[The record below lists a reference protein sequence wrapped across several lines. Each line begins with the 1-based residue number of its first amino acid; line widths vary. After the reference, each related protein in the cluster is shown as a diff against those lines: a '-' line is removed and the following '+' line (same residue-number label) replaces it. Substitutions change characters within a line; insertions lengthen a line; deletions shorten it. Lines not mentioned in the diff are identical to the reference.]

1 MRSHIILLLTALALP
16 QMAFTQTANPVTLQ
30 QCFDWAAGA
39 YPLNDRPQMLE
50 QAAQLRSAQIKSDR
64 LPQLEARIQAGWQT
78 EITDF
83 PFELPP
89 PIGDPLDLPLYRAQA
104 TVQASWL
111 VYDGGLGKARLAQE
125 QSNLAAEQQGIAVE
139 MNKLKEIVNQ
149 YFFGILLLQGKQ
161 RVLATSLQNLTAQKD
176 RIDVGIR
183 NGVVLPS
190 AADQMEVEML
200 KIQAQITETGLTEK
214 GLRQQLADLTGRQ
227 EEEFRLLELPQFE
240 ETTYPLPLNRP
251 EFTAIELQKVSV
263 DQRNELLSASRR
275 PKLSAFA
282 TGGIGYPNPLNL
294 FDESLAPFAQVGLQA
309 QWTIYDWGKLK
320 RDREL
325 LGVQQ
330 LILDN
335 QATVL
340 ETNLNRADAAFLQQ
354 MESLLQLME
363 SDRQIAEL
371 QARLLKTLALQL
383 EQGVATPTDYLLQS
397 NAETLARMQLKTHE
411 IQLAQ
416 TRAGYGVHRGSIE

>member
-1 MRSHIILLLTALALP
+1 MRLNILLLIIPLALP
-16 QMAFTQTANPVTLQ
+16 QTAFTQTANPVTLQ
-30 QCFDWAAGA
+30 QCFDWSAGA
-39 YPLNDRPQMLE
+39 YPLKDRPQMLE
-50 QAAQLRSAQIKSDR
+50 KAALLRSAQIKSDR

-111 VYDGGLGKARLAQE
+111 LYDGGLAKARLAQE

-139 MNKLKEIVNQ
+139 MNKLKEIVVQ
-149 YFFGILLLQGKQ
+149 YFFGILLLQEKQ
-161 RVLATSLQNLTAQKD
+161 QILATSLENLTAQKD
-176 RIDVGIR
+176 RIEVGIR

-214 GLRQQLADLTGRQ
+214 GLRQQLADLSGRQ
-227 EEEFRLLELPQFE
+227 ADEFRSLELPLFA
-240 ETTYPLPLNRP
+240 ETAYPLPLNRP
-251 EFTAIELQKVSV
+251 EFTAIELQKASV
-263 DQRNELLSASRR
+263 DQRNELLSASRK

-282 TGGIGYPNPLNL
+282 TGGIGYPNPLNF

-309 QWTIYDWGKLK
+309 QWTIYGWGKLK
-320 RDREL
+320 RDRQL

-335 QATVL
+335 QAAVL

-354 MESLLQLME
+354 MESLLQILD
-363 SDRQIAEL
+363 SDRQIAGL
-371 QARLLKTLALQL
+371 QSRLLNTLSVQL
-383 EQGVATPTDYLLQS
+383 ENGVATPTDYLLQS
-397 NAETLARMQLKTHE
+397 NAETLARLQLKTHE

-416 TRAGYGVHRGSIE
+416 TRAGYWVHRGVW